1 MTDREKWAHILIR
14 EGAILVRVPQA
25 DPGGVHRQGLD
36 FFEVRTGVQLKD
48 IHPPFRPD
56 ELERGYPLPPE
67 YAEQIMAGG
76 APHGAGLNA
85 DLSKVVSLL
94 DAKQRR
100 LDAIVADSIL
110 DQLRVINDLVG
121 RFLDAAGN
129 ASGEDRL
136 WLSQQVLSLVRK
148 FSGRELEELEDTVE
162 WFQKRP
168 KK

>member
-1 MTDREKWAHILIR
+1 MRI
-14 EGAILVRVPQA
+14 PQA
-25 DPGGVHRQGLD
+25 DLGHSGQSGLG
-36 FFEVRTGVQLKD
+36 FFDVRTGVQLKE
-48 IHPPFRPD
+48 IHPPFSPG

-76 APHGAGLNA
+76 APYGAELHA

-110 DQLRVINDLVG
+110 DQLRVIKGLMG
-121 RFLDAAGN
+121 RLLDAAEN

-148 FSGRELEELEDTVE
+148 FSGRELAELEDIVE